1 MERNDIHQ
9 RIGYLRGEIA
19 ALQKENLATRNL
31 IDRLETDEVSIS
43 VLENRINIFIS
54 ECIDTLKHATPTVDN
69 YAVILKGILTGND
82 AKNLCDGARS
92 LGTRVRAEI
101 DALEEAIKNNNLQIC
116 RYQVDIDEIEALKS
130 NDSLA
135 AESVID
141 CM

>member
-19 ALQKENLATRNL
+19 ALQKENLAIRNL

-43 VLENRINIFIS
+43 VLENKINIFIS